1 MDWKELRV
9 LINHILRQ
17 LRNLFL
23 SFFKFLV
30 LLSFAYVYVNVVP
43 TMNSYRFTNLPFLID
58 IQLEFLSIPYI
69 FYTGVRV
76 LVFKISEHEIRD
88 HFV

>member
-1 MDWKELRV
+1 
-9 LINHILRQ
+9 
-17 LRNLFL
+17 
-23 SFFKFLV
+23 
-30 LLSFAYVYVNVVP
+30 
-43 TMNSYRFTNLPFLID
+43 MNSYRFTNLPFLMD

-76 LVFKISEHEIRD
+76 LVFKLSEHEIRD